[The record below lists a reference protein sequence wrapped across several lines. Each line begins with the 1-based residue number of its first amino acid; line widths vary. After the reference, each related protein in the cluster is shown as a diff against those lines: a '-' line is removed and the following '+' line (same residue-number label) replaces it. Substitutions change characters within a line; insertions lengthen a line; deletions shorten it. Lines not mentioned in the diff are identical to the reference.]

1 MAEYINREEALMWF
15 KAYLH
20 TGDDSIPTDTVL
32 SDLRYVIPKV
42 DVAPVRHS
50 YWESYDTSACIGTDD
65 EGEPRWVARR
75 FYVCHERKCRYKSV
89 VRSKYCP
96 NCGARMNGD
105 ADNG

>member
-65 EGEPRWVARR
+65 TIGYRTSAGYHSGADGRR
-75 FYVCHERKCRYKSV
+75 C
-89 VRSKYCP
+89 
-96 NCGARMNGD
+96 
-105 ADNG
+105 